1 MWVIAVYNKRCIW
14 LVLRKLINLIFS
26 VLILA
31 AALLAA
37 QELIANREPL
47 HSNPREEKGPLVTV
61 YRLREAGA
69 DIRLNTHGTVQAKT
83 SLQLTSDVAG
93 RITWVSGELLVG
105 KILDAGLA
113 IARVDKSQY
122 ELAAAQATLALRDA
136 ELSLADAYSRFKTRN
151 PRHPQ
156 IRRAEAQVF
165 AANAQI
171 KKARIDLQRTE
182 IILPTR
188 ALVSSKNIA
197 LGQYVSPGSVL
208 ASLDSVDAVEV
219 PLPLSLDEVN
229 LLANT
234 TGASIRLTPVN
245 GDSETHWTATLARIN
260 QQLDSNTRVAYAIA
274 EVSEPYAHALN
285 PLRIGQFVNAE
296 ISGIHLDNVFRI
308 PTKAIFENRYVYRLT
323 NEQHLQRVKIDIL
336 RQDKSSVVARAALS
350 AGDTLVLSRLDIM
363 TDGMQVRLDDQP

>member
-1 MWVIAVYNKRCIW
+1 M
-14 LVLRKLINLIFS
+14 LRKLINLVFS

-31 AALLAA
+31 AAALAA

-47 HSNPREEKGPLVTV
+47 HTNPREELGPLVST
-61 YRLREAGA
+61 YRLGDAGA
-69 DIRLNTHGTVQAKT
+69 DISLTTHGTVQAKT
-83 SLQLTSDVAG
+83 SLQLTSDIAG
-93 RITWVSGELLVG
+93 RVIWVNPDLLVG

-113 IARVDKSQY
+113 IARIDKSQY
-122 ELAAAQATLALRDA
+122 QLALAQATLALRDA
-136 ELSLADAYSRFKTRN
+136 ELSLADAHSRFKTRD

-171 KKARIDLQRTE
+171 EKARIDLQRTE
-182 IILPTR
+182 ITLPTR

-208 ASLDSVDAVEV
+208 ASLDSVDAVEI

-229 LLANT
+229 LLANASQ
-234 TGASIRLTPVN
+234 ASILLTPVN
-245 GDSETHWTATLARIN
+245 GDNESQWPARLARIN
-260 QQLDSNTRVAYAIA
+260 QQLDRNTRVAYAIA
-274 EVSEPYAHALN
+274 EVAEPYSQNA

-296 ISGIHLDNVFRI
+296 INGIHLDKVFRI

-323 NEQHLQRVKIDIL
+323 DEQRLQRVSIQIL
-336 RQDKSSVVARAALS
+336 RQDKLSVVARAALAS
-350 AGDTLVLSRLDIM
+350 GDLLVLSRLDIM
-363 TDGMQVRLDDQP
+363 TEGMQVRLDNQP